1 VLDVYRGRKI
11 GVAVPAYNE
20 EKYIA
25 KTLEEMPDFV
35 DRIYVVDDCSKDGT
49 AKIVEDFMKKDRR
62 IELIRHEKNLGV
74 GGAIVS
80 GWKKGL
86 KEGMDILAI
95 IHGDNQMDPK
105 FLPALLDPIV
115 DGKAD
120 LSKGTRF
127 YKDYWKEMP
136 KVRVFG
142 SMILNIL
149 NKIASGYWNVN
160 DPQNGFFAIYSRAL
174 KQIDPDRLYKGYAFE
189 NDVLIRSNV
198 AGLRVA
204 NVPVRIRYHGSTSK
218 LRISNFAL
226 KTSFFLLRGFL
237 WRIWKK
243 YLRRGN
249 PIGFLYL
256 FGFFLILA
264 GVLNLIFGLDLL
276 ILLIGIVLFFI
287 ACLWE
292 SQKANTV

>member
-25 KTLEEMPDFV
+25 KTLEEIPDFV

-86 KEGMDILAI
+86 QDGMDVMVVMA
-95 IHGDNQMDPK
+95 GDNQMDPN

-120 LSKGTRF
+120 FSKGTRF
-127 YKDYWKEMP
+127 NGERWREMP
-136 KVRVFG
+136 KIRVFG
-142 SMILNIL
+142 SLMLNIL
-149 NKIASGYWNVN
+149 NKIASGYWCVN
-160 DPQNGFFAIYSRAL
+160 DPQNGFVAFSSNAL
-174 KQIDPDRLYKGYAFE
+174 KKIELDSLYKGYAFE

-264 GVLNLIFGLDLL
+264 GVLNLIFGPDLL
-276 ILLIGIVLFFI
+276 ILLIGIILFFI

>member
-1 VLDVYRGRKI
+1 MLDVYKGKKI

-25 KTLEEMPDFV
+25 KTLEEMPEYV
-35 DRIYVVDDCSKDGT
+35 DKIYVVDDCSTDRT
-49 AKIVEDFMKKDRR
+49 AEIVEEYMEKDKR

-86 KEGMDILAI
+86 RDGMDILVVMP
-95 IHGDNQMDPK
+95 GDNQVDPS

-120 LSKGTRF
+120 FSKGTRF
-127 YKDYWKEMP
+127 HGDYWKEMP
-136 KVRVFG
+136 KIRVFG
-142 SMILNIL
+142 SIMLNVL

-160 DPQNGFFAIYSRAL
+160 DPQNGFVAISSQAL
-174 KQIDPDRLYKGYAFE
+174 KQIELDKLYKGYAFE
-189 NDVLIRSNV
+189 NDVLIRANV
-198 AGLRVA
+198 AGFRVA
-204 NVPVRIRYHGSTSK
+204 NIPVRIRYYYEDYSK
-218 LRISNFAL
+218 MKIPEFAM

-243 YLRRGN
+243 YVDSGN
-249 PIGFLYL
+249 PIGFAYL
-256 FGFFLILA
+256 FGFLLILA
-264 GVLNLIFGLDLL
+264 GLFYLIYKQNPL
-276 ILLIGIVLFFI
+276 ILLFGGALFLS

-292 SQKANTV
+292 RRSK